1 MFWRIYLNEFKRNL
15 KSVSFYIFTAL
26 LLFGAYIFASN
37 LNPNSYIMGLS
48 IGKEWHNAPLL
59 IAKLTARFS
68 VVGVLFTM
76 VMVGRVVTRDFS
88 AKIHDFFF
96 TVPLSKVSYLGGRFM
111 GGLSAN
117 LLIYSGIALGFVAG
131 CLVIDP
137 KYYGPFNLSAFLLP
151 AVVILIP
158 NLLFIGSIFFSL
170 ATLSRNML
178 MTYLAGIGFLMI
190 YGAMQGG
197 FTGWENDTAKIL
209 LDPFGISAL
218 GILTKYWT
226 VAEINLNQIP
236 LHPSLIWN
244 RIIWTAVSLG
254 ILLYTWKRFEF
265 VSVLEKK
272 KEKRLET
279 EGIEYKGVR
288 TLGTIRPTI
297 IDEAFSFQLKK
308 CFHLILREFR
318 RIVFH
323 PAFLILTFM
332 AMSELVM
339 NFVGNT
345 GHMGDNVYP
354 LTSRFL
360 DQTLHIW
367 IYMIPLTIF
376 FSGLIIWRERDHK
389 SNEFYDTLPLPDW
402 LSYLSK
408 LFTMMSIQLFYV
420 ILAMLTGIITQ
431 VIGFGYT
438 NIELGLYIKHLF
450 GVTLLKFWF
459 LTIIVFFIHNLVG
472 NKILGFFISALYVA
486 SDLIIFEVLKAENF
500 LLRYGQLPP
509 FIYSNLNGFG
519 HYTPLIIWYS
529 IYWLLFAGILGV
541 LTSLLWRR
549 NNETALRFRFR
560 VGMQKL
566 NRRLHWALGVM
577 LVLFL
582 ATGGYISYN
591 KYILN
596 QYTSRNEQKRIRAD
610 YEKKYARYQSALQ
623 PKMVRVNLEV
633 NIFPEERKADIEG
646 YYILR
651 NKTDKP
657 IDKICL
663 NLSDR
668 YVTQVNKLEFSPSAA
683 LTYQGREYGFRT
695 FELQHPLGPGSEIRL
710 DFDLLAQ
717 AKGFTENNPKN
728 QLAGKGTCFL
738 LTSESPDYFP
748 LIGYVQDLELT
759 RERDREKFDLPKQPK
774 SPPLE
779 EADRSLCD
787 FEVDLIEYEATI
799 STNGSQRVVSN
810 GSLVRQWTENGRN
823 YFHYKSETPMAS
835 ELVFASSEYELAR
848 DEYEGV
854 KIGVY
859 YDKKHPDNV
868 QRMIKGVKRSF
879 DYCTKNFCPFPHR
892 FVRIAE
898 IPNYVH
904 FGARSQPTLFTWK
917 ENAGFISNLEDP
929 GEIDMVFAIC
939 THEMAHQWW
948 AYIVKPAEAEGAEM
962 LTETMAM
969 YVEVM
974 CLEKEYGKEISRKF
988 LKKEMEHY
996 LSRRKKDVAGERP
1009 LMRSYADQYYLNYPK
1024 STVVMYALQ
1033 DLIGEDLVNSA
1044 LREIVKEY
1052 GHRDD
1057 EFPTSLDVVN
1067 AFKAVTPDT
1076 LQYLITDLFETIT
1089 LWENEAKSASYA
1101 KLDNGKYKVTLEV
1114 STHKFR
1120 ADSIGNQTE
1129 IPLEDYIDIGVLGE
1143 DDEELYLKKHKL
1155 THSQSD
1161 IEIIVDKKPFRA
1173 GIDPYV
1179 VLMDRERDNNLVE
1192 VKKRQP

>member
-1 MFWRIYLNEFKRNL
+1 MFLSIYLNEFKRNL

-26 LLFGAYIFASN
+26 LLLGAYFFASN
-37 LNPNSYIMGLS
+37 LNPNSYLMGLS

-76 VMVGRVVTRDFS
+76 VMVGRAVTRDFS
-88 AKIHDFFF
+88 AGIHDFFF
-96 TVPLSKVSYLGGRFM
+96 TVPMSKVSYLGGRFF
-111 GGLSAN
+111 GGLCAN
-117 LLIYSGIALGFVAG
+117 FLIYSGIALGFVAG

-137 KYYGPFNLSAFLLP
+137 KYYGPFNLQAFLLP
-151 AVVILIP
+151 AVIILIP

-178 MTYLAGIGFLMI
+178 MTYLAGVGFLMI

-209 LDPFGISAL
+209 LDPFGNSAL

-226 VAEINLNQIP
+226 VSEINLNQIP
-236 LHPSLIWN
+236 LQAPLIWN
-244 RIIWTAVSLG
+244 RIIWMTVSLG
-254 ILLYTWKRFEF
+254 IIIYTWKRFGF

-272 KEKRLET
+272 RGKRT
-279 EGIEYKGVR
+279 EIERIESKGVR
-288 TLGTIRPTI
+288 QLGAIQPTI
-297 IDEAFSFQLKK
+297 IDQSFGFQLRK
-308 CFHLILREFR
+308 CCHLVAREFK
-318 RIVFH
+318 RIVLH

-332 AMSELVM
+332 AMGELVM
-339 NFVGNT
+339 NFAANA

-360 DQTLHIW
+360 EQTLHMW
-367 IYMIPLTIF
+367 IYMIPLTILF
-376 FSGLIIWRERDHK
+376 GGLIIWRERDHK

-408 LFTMMSIQLFYV
+408 LFAMMSIQLFYV
-420 ILAMLTGIITQ
+420 VLAMLTGIATQ

-438 NIELGLYIKHLF
+438 NLELGLYFKYLF
-450 GVTLLKFWF
+450 GITLLKLWF

-472 NKILGFFISALYVA
+472 NKIIGFFISALYVA
-486 SDLIIFEVLKAENF
+486 ADLVIFEVLKAENF
-500 LLRYGQLPP
+500 LFRYGQLPP

-519 HYTPLIIWYS
+519 HYGPLLIWYS
-529 IYWLLFAGILGV
+529 IYWLSFAGILGV

-549 NNETALRFRFR
+549 NNETALKFRFR

-566 NRRLHWALGVM
+566 NRRLHWALAVL
-577 LVLFL
+577 LVLFV

-596 QYTSRNEQKRIRAD
+596 QYTSTSERKRIQAE
-610 YEKKYARYQSALQ
+610 YEKKYAQYKNTSQ
-623 PKMVRVNLEV
+623 PGITDVKLTVD
-633 NIFPEERKADIEG
+633 IFPEERKADIQG
-646 YYILR
+646 YYVLR
-651 NKTDKP
+651 NKTDQP
-657 IDKICL
+657 IDEIYI

-668 YVTQVNKLEFSPSAA
+668 YITEENRMELSNPATLVHHGK
-683 LTYQGREYGFRT
+683 EYGFRI
-695 FELQHPLGPGSEIRL
+695 LQLGTPLAPGEEVRL
-710 DFDLLAQ
+710 DFDLVAQ
-717 AKGFTENNPKN
+717 AAGFTENNPKDE
-728 QLAGKGTCFL
+728 LARKGTCIL
-738 LTSESPDYFP
+738 LTEDSPDYFP
-748 LIGYVQDLELT
+748 LIGYIRNLEIT
-759 RERDREKFDLPKQPK
+759 KEKDREKYGLPKRPRD
-774 SPPLE
+774 SPLE
-779 EADRSLCD
+779 ETDRSICL
-787 FEVDLIEYEATI
+787 FKNDLTEYEAI
-799 STNGSQRVVSN
+799 VSTSGSQRVVSN
-810 GSLVRQWTENGRN
+810 GSLIRQWVEDGRN
-823 YFHYKSETPMAS
+823 YFHYKSEGLMDN
-835 ELVFASSEYELAR
+835 EFVFASSEYEVAE
-848 DEYEGV
+848 DEYEGI
-854 KIGVY
+854 KIEVH
-859 YDKKHPDNV
+859 YDKKHPHNV

-879 DYCTKNFCPFPHR
+879 DYCTRNFCPFPYR

-904 FGARSQPTLFTWK
+904 FGARSQPTLFTWR

-929 GEIDMVFAIC
+929 EEIDMVFAIC

-948 AYIVKPAEAEGAEM
+948 AYIVRPAYAEGAEM

-974 CLEKEYGKEISRKF
+974 CLEKEYGKKISRKF

-1009 LMRSYADQYYLNYPK
+1009 LMRSYVDQYYINYPK
-1024 STVVMYALQ
+1024 STVLMYALQ
-1033 DLIGEDLVNSA
+1033 DLVDEERVNKA
-1044 LREIVKEY
+1044 LSEIVKEY
-1052 GHRDD
+1052 GQRDD
-1057 EFPTSLDVVN
+1057 VFPTSLDVVN
-1067 AFKAVTPDT
+1067 AFKAVVPDS
-1076 LQYLITDLFETIT
+1076 LQYFITDLFETIT
-1089 LWENEAKSASYA
+1089 LWENKAKSASYVE
-1101 KLDNGKYKVTLEV
+1101 LDDGKYKVTLEV

-1129 IPLEDYIDIGVLGE
+1129 IPIEDYIDIGILGE

-1155 THSQSD
+1155 TRNESD
-1161 IEIIVDKKPFRA
+1161 IEIIVDKKPVRA

-1179 VLMDRERDNNLVE
+1179 ILIDRERDNNLVE
-1192 VKKRQP
+1192 VKRR

>member
-1 MFWRIYLNEFKRNL
+1 MFWSIYLNEFKRNL
-15 KSVSFYIFTAL
+15 KSAAFYIFTAIL
-26 LLFGAYIFASN
+26 LLGAYLFASN
-37 LNPNSYIMGLS
+37 LNPNSYLMGLS

-76 VMVGRVVTRDFS
+76 VMVGRAVTRDFS

-96 TVPLSKVSYLGGRFM
+96 TLPMSKASYLGGRFL

-117 LLIYSGIALGFVAG
+117 FLIYSGIALGFVLG
-131 CLVIDP
+131 CLVIDS

-151 AVVILIP
+151 AMVILIP
-158 NLLFIGSIFFSL
+158 NLLLIGSIFFSL
-170 ATLSRNML
+170 ATLSRKMV
-178 MTYLAGIGFLMI
+178 MTYLAGVGFLMI
-190 YGAMQGG
+190 YGAMQGA
-197 FTGWENDTAKIL
+197 FVSWENDTAKIL

-236 LHPSLIWN
+236 LHPYLIWN
-244 RIIWTAVSLG
+244 RIIWTAVSVA
-254 ILLYTWKRFEF
+254 ILFYAWKRFRF
-265 VSVLEKK
+265 VSLLERK
-272 KEKRLET
+272 KEMRAEV
-279 EGIEYKGVR
+279 EDVESKGVR
-288 TLGTIRPTI
+288 ALGAIRPTV
-297 IDEAFSFQLKK
+297 IDDAFGFQLRK
-308 CFHLILREFR
+308 CFRLVLREFR

-332 AMSELVM
+332 AMGELIM
-339 NFVGNT
+339 NFAANA
-345 GHMGDNVYP
+345 GHMGDGVYP

-376 FSGLIIWRERDHK
+376 FSGLIIWRERDHN

-438 NIELGLYIKHLF
+438 NIELNLYLRHLF
-450 GVTLLKFWF
+450 GITLLKMWF
-459 LTIIVFFIHNLVG
+459 FSIIVFLIHNLAG
-472 NKILGFFISALYVA
+472 NKILGFFISAIYVVA
-486 SDLIIFEVLKAENF
+486 DLVIFEVLRAENF
-500 LLRYGQLPP
+500 LFRYGQLPP

-519 HYTPLIIWYS
+519 HYSPIIIWYS
-529 IYWLLFAGILGV
+529 IYWLLLAGILGL

-549 NNETALRFRFR
+549 NNETALKFRLR

-566 NRRLHWALGVM
+566 NRRLHWALAVM
-577 LVLFL
+577 LVLFV
-582 ATGGYISYN
+582 ATGGYIWYN
-591 KYILN
+591 KYVLN
-596 QYTSRNEQKRIRAD
+596 RYTSRNEQKRLRAD
-610 YEKKYARYQSALQ
+610 YEKKYAQYKSAPQ
-623 PKMVRVNLEV
+623 PKMVRVNLQV
-633 NIFPEERKADIEG
+633 QIFPRERKADIQG
-646 YYILR
+646 HYVLR
-651 NKTDKP
+651 NKTDEP
-657 IDKICL
+657 IHQIYL

-668 YVTQVNKLEFSPSAA
+668 YITQVNQLEFLPSAV

-695 FELQHPLGPGSEIRL
+695 FELDHPLEPGSEIRL
-710 DFDLLAQ
+710 EFDLVAQ

-748 LIGYVQDLELT
+748 LVGYVQDLELT
-759 RERDREKFDLPKQPK
+759 AERDREKFDLPKQPK

-779 EADRSLCD
+779 EADKSICELN
-787 FEVDLIEYEATI
+787 FDLVEYEAII
-799 STNGSQRVVSN
+799 STSGSQRVVSN
-810 GSLVRQWTENGRN
+810 GNLIRQWKENGRN
-823 YFHYKSETPMAS
+823 CFHYKSEAPMAN
-835 ELVFASSEYELAR
+835 EIVFASSEYELAQ
-848 DEYEGV
+848 DEYQGV
-854 KIGVY
+854 RIGIY
-859 YDKKHPDNV
+859 YDKKHHHNV

-879 DYCTKNFCPFPHR
+879 DYCTSNFCPFPHR
-892 FVRIAE
+892 FVCIAE

-969 YVEVM
+969 YVEIM
-974 CLEKEYGKEISRKF
+974 CLEKEYGKDISRKF

-996 LSRRKKDVAGERP
+996 LSRRKKDVSGERP
-1009 LMRSYADQYYLNYPK
+1009 LMRSYIDQYYLNYPK
-1024 STVVMYALQ
+1024 STLVMYGLQ
-1033 DLIGEDLVNSA
+1033 DLIGEDRVNRA
-1044 LREIVKEY
+1044 LRGIVEDY
-1052 GHRDD
+1052 GDREDV
-1057 EFPTSLDVVN
+1057 FPTSLDVVN
-1067 AFKAVTPDT
+1067 AFKAAAPDSY
-1076 LQYLITDLFETIT
+1076 QYLVTDLFETIT
-1089 LWENEAKSASYA
+1089 LWENQAESASYVE
-1101 KLDNGKYKVTLEV
+1101 LDDGKYQVTLEV

-1129 IPLEDYIDIGVLGE
+1129 IPVEDYIAIGVLGE
-1143 DDEELYLKKHKL
+1143 EGEELYLKKHKL
-1155 THSQSD
+1155 TQNRSD
-1161 IEIIVDKKPFRA
+1161 IGIIVDKKPARA

-1179 VLMDRERDNNLVE
+1179 VLIDRDRDNNLIEVE
-1192 VKKRQP
+1192 KK

>member
-1 MFWRIYLNEFKRNL
+1 MFWSIYLNEFKRNL
-15 KSVSFYIFTAL
+15 KSVSFYIFSAL
-26 LLFGAYIFASN
+26 LLFGAYLFASN

-76 VMVGRVVTRDFS
+76 VMVGRAVTRDFS

-96 TVPLSKVSYLGGRFM
+96 TLPMSKASYLGGRFL
-111 GGLSAN
+111 GGLCAN

-158 NLLFIGSIFFSL
+158 NLLLIGSIFFSL

-178 MTYLAGIGFLMI
+178 MTYLAGVGFLMI
-190 YGAMQGG
+190 YAALQGG

-209 LDPFGISAL
+209 LDPFANSAL

-226 VAEINLNQIP
+226 VSEINLNQIP
-236 LHPSLIWN
+236 LQAPLIWN
-244 RIIWTAVSLG
+244 RIIWMAVSFG
-254 ILLYTWKRFEF
+254 ILIYTWKRFGF
-265 VSVLEKK
+265 VSALEKK
-272 KEKRLET
+272 KEKRIDLER
-279 EGIEYKGVR
+279 IESKGVR
-288 TLGTIRPTI
+288 VLGAIRPTI
-297 IDEAFSFQLKK
+297 IDDALGFQLSK
-308 CFHLILREFR
+308 CFHLVLREFR

-332 AMSELVM
+332 AMGELVV
-339 NFVGNT
+339 NFAGNT

-408 LFTMMSIQLFYV
+408 LITMMSIQLFYV
-420 ILAMLTGIITQ
+420 ILAMLTGIVTQ
-431 VIGFGYT
+431 VVGFGYT
-438 NIELGLYIKHLF
+438 NVELSLYFKHLF
-450 GVTLLKFWF
+450 GITLLKFWF

-472 NKILGFFISALYVA
+472 NKILGFFIAALYVA
-486 SDLIIFEVLKAENF
+486 SDLIIFEVLKTENF

-519 HYTPLIIWYS
+519 HYAALLIWYS

-549 NNETALRFRFR
+549 NNETALKFRFR
-560 VGMQKL
+560 VGLQKL
-566 NRRLHWALGVM
+566 NRRLHWALGIM

-582 ATGGYISYN
+582 ATGGYIWYN

-596 QYTSRNEQKRIRAD
+596 QYTSRNEQKIIRAD
-610 YEKKYARYQSALQ
+610 YEKKYAQYKNALQ
-623 PKMVRVNLEV
+623 PRITDVNLAV
-633 NIFPEERKADIEG
+633 DIFPEERIANIQG
-646 YYILR
+646 HYVLR
-651 NKTDKP
+651 NKGAQP
-657 IDKICL
+657 INEIYI

-668 YVTQVNKLEFSPSAA
+668 YITDEKRLELSNPAT
-683 LTYQGREYGFRT
+683 LTHQGKEYGFRILLLET
-695 FELQHPLGPGSEIRL
+695 PLAPGEEVQLDFELV
-710 DFDLLAQ
+710 AQ
-717 AKGFTENNPKN
+717 AAGFTDNNPKDE
-728 QLAGKGTCFL
+728 LARKGACIL
-738 LTSESPDYFP
+738 LTEDSPDYFP
-748 LIGYVQDLELT
+748 LIGYIRTLEIT
-759 RERDREKFDLPKQPK
+759 KEKDREKYGLPKRPK
-774 SPPLE
+774 NPPLE
-779 EADRSLCD
+779 QADRSICL
-787 FEVDLIEYEATI
+787 FKNDLTEYEAI
-799 STNGSQRVVSN
+799 VSTSGSQRVVSN
-810 GSLVRQWTENGRN
+810 GSLIRHWAEDGRN
-823 YFHYKSETPMAS
+823 YFHYKSEGLMDN
-835 ELVFASSEYELAR
+835 EFVFASSEYEVAR
-848 DEYEGV
+848 DEYEGIEIEV
-854 KIGVY
+854 CH
-859 YDKKHPDNV
+859 DKKHSHNV
-868 QRMIKGVKRSF
+868 QRMIRGVKRSF
-879 DYCTKNFCPFPHR
+879 DYCTKNFCPFPYR

-929 GEIDMVFAIC
+929 EEIDMVFAIC

-948 AYIVKPAEAEGAEM
+948 AYIVRPAYAEGAEM

-969 YVEVM
+969 YVEIM
-974 CLEKEYGKEISRKF
+974 CLEKEYGKDISREF
-988 LKKEMEHY
+988 LKKEMNRY

-1024 STVVMYALQ
+1024 STVLMYALQ
-1033 DLIGEDLVNSA
+1033 DYAGEDRVNQA
-1044 LREIVKEY
+1044 LREIVEKY
-1052 GHRDD
+1052 GLREDV
-1057 EFPTSLDVVN
+1057 FPTSLDVVN
-1067 AFKAVTPDT
+1067 AFKAVIPDS
-1076 LQYLITDLFETIT
+1076 LQYFITDLFETIT

-1101 KLDNGKYKVTLEV
+1101 ELDDGKYKITLEV

-1129 IPLEDYIDIGVLGE
+1129 IPIDDYIDIGVLGE
-1143 DDEELYLKKHKL
+1143 DGEELYLKKHKL
-1155 THSQSD
+1155 IHNQSD
-1161 IEIIVDKKPFRA
+1161 IEIIVDKKPVRA

-1179 VLMDRERDNNLVE
+1179 ILIDRERDNNLVE
-1192 VKKRQP
+1192 VKKE